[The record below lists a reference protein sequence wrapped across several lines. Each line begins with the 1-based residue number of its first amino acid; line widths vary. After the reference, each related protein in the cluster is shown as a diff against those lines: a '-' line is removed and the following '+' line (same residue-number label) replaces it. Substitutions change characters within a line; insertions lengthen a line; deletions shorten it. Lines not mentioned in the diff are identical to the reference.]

1 MFPLFLDSGGNRHDA
16 VECARAIVAA
26 CSGNP
31 ACGARVL
38 EKGMKTH
45 LLGRYLLLGWP
56 TQELELLTRLGA
68 CPRGAS
74 IPSPIFF
81 FFKLGSH
88 VHSTGRKEETSD
100 FPKLKVA
107 YERHVC

>member
-1 MFPLFLDSGGNRHDA
+1 MYPLFLDSGGNRHDA

-81 FFKLGSH
+81 FLNSVLMF
-88 VHSTGRKEETSD
+88 TQREERRKQD